1 MTLIPQARSG
11 DHKSVAHCLETIAS
25 NEGSDAWLER
35 IDAKD
40 EAGCPAVVA
49 AAMNDNIDVLR

>member
-1 MTLIPQARSG
+1 
-11 DHKSVAHCLETIAS
+11 VAHCLETIAS